1 MALGGSGSPGD
12 EVGIGLYEAE
22 IQLALGPF
30 QLGFGDIL
38 ASDQKMLNISKLLT
52 YKISQMHQI
61 SRR

>member
-1 MALGGSGSPGD
+1 MALGGSGSPGG

-22 IQLALGPF
+22 TQLALGPF

-52 YKISQMHQI
+52 YKIWQMHQI